1 MRPGT
6 FFLVVGPSGAGKDS
20 LIDGARALLEP
31 TGRYVFAR
39 RVVTRPA
46 GSPGEDHEAATDEA
60 FDAREA
66 RGDFLITWGA
76 HGLRYGLPAELKR
89 LVEAGRNVIANG
101 SRATIAALA
110 ARLPRFVVVEV
121 TAPPEVLAARIA
133 GRGRESGEAIEKRLS
148 RTVEPRPAGIRAATI
163 CNDQSVEIGI
173 ERFVAVVEAAANT
186 MRLRRLPLFAGRA
199 HCVYLPA
206 KGEVVNGFDYLGPGR
221 VEISGVGALSVQ
233 PKSAERSEFAPT
245 QNAGACSDRKS
256 GSHFWGTCSSA
267 SIRSNVQVVDSPA
280 LLGGDEIGL
289 SAEAFDELG
298 LAEGSE
304 VTIRRTPSPE
314 SRAALTRK
322 IQGGELSE
330 EQYHTLIRDIVEAR
344 YPDGEVAAFLV
355 AATQKLSD
363 DEVVALARVRT
374 RFAQTIT
381 WPDRIVVDK
390 HSMGGIPGSRITLI
404 VVPIVAA
411 HGAFL
416 MPKTSSRAITSAAGT
431 ADAMEALARVE
442 LNPAELRACVEQAR
456 GSIAWNGRLNHS
468 VVDDVMNAITRPLG
482 IDSNRWSVASILSK
496 KLTAGSTH
504 VIVDLPYG
512 PRAKLKSEAE
522 AAELAQL
529 FDTVG
534 NGLGLVVNAFP
545 TDGSRPIGRGIGPA
559 LECRD
564 VGWVLDNDPQAPA
577 DLVEKAL
584 FFASRILAWDPALG
598 SVAAGR
604 ERAEGLLRSGAAR
617 AAFERIIDAQGRR
630 EPPVAPGLLVH
641 TVRSPKAGTV
651 TEIDGWAIA
660 GIARRAGAPFD
671 KAAGIDLRRH
681 VGDSVAVGDPLF
693 AIHASASS
701 DLDEAKAMAESCECY
716 VIG

>member
-46 GSPGEDHEAATDEA
+46 GSPGEDHDAATDEA

-66 RGDFLITWGA
+66 KGDFLITWGA

-110 ARLPRFVVVEV
+110 NSLPRFVVVEV

-148 RTVEPRPAGIRAATI
+148 RTVEPRPEGIRAATI
-163 CNDQSVEIGI
+163 CNDQSVEIGV
-173 ERFVAVVEAAANT
+173 ERFIAAVEAAANT

-199 HCVYLPA
+199 HCAYLPA
-206 KGEVVNGFDYLGPGR
+206 KGEIVNGFDYLGPGR
-221 VEISGVGALSVQ
+221 IEISGATAST
-233 PKSAERSEFAPT
+233 RS
-245 QNAGACSDRKS
+245 D
-256 GSHFWGTCSSA
+256 
-267 SIRSNVQVVDSPA
+267 VQVIDLPS
-280 LLGGDEIGL
+280 LLAGDEIGL

-298 LAEGSE
+298 LPEGSE
-304 VTIRRTPSPE
+304 VTLRRTPSPE

-363 DEVVALARVRT
+363 KEVVALARVRT
-374 RFAQTIT
+374 RFAQKIT
-381 WPDRIVVDK
+381 WPDKIVVDK

-442 LNPAELRACVEQAR
+442 LNPAELRACVETAR
-456 GSIAWNGRLNHS
+456 GCIAWNGRLNHS

-512 PRAKLKSEAE
+512 PRTKLKSGAE
-522 AAELAQL
+522 AAELAKL
-529 FDTVG
+529 FETVG
-534 NGLGLVVNAFP
+534 AGLGLVVKAFP

-564 VGWVLDNDPQAPA
+564 VGWVLDNDPQAPT

-584 FFASRILAWDPALG
+584 FFASRILGWDPAVG

-604 ERAEGLLRSGAAR
+604 ARAEELLRSGAAR
-617 AAFERIIDAQGRR
+617 TAFERIIDAQGRR

-651 TEIDGWAIA
+651 SEIDGWAVA

-681 VGDSVAVGDPLF
+681 VGDRVAVGDPLF
-693 AIHASASS
+693 VIHASASS
-701 DLDEAKAMAESCECY
+701 DLDEATAMAESCDCY

>member
-1 MRPGT
+1 MRQGT

-66 RGDFLITWGA
+66 KGDFLITWGA

-148 RTVEPRPAGIRAATI
+148 RTVEPRPEGIRAATI
-163 CNDQSVEIGI
+163 CNDQSVEIGV
-173 ERFVAVVEAAANT
+173 ERFVAAVEAAANT

-199 HCVYLPA
+199 HCAYLPA
-206 KGEVVNGFDYLGPGR
+206 KGEIVNGFDYLGPGR
-221 VEISGVGALSVQ
+221 IEISGA
-233 PKSAERSEFAPT
+233 T
-245 QNAGACSDRKS
+245 
-256 GSHFWGTCSSA
+256 A
-267 SIRSNVQVVDSPA
+267 SIRSDVQVVDSPA

-298 LAEGSE
+298 LPEGSE
-304 VTIRRTPSPE
+304 VTLRRTPSPE

-322 IQGGELSE
+322 IQGGELTE

-355 AATQKLSD
+355 AATQTLSD
-363 DEVVALARVRT
+363 DEVVSLARVRS
-374 RFAQTIT
+374 RFAQKIT
-381 WPDRIVVDK
+381 WPDGIVVDK

-442 LNPAELRACVEQAR
+442 LNPAELRACVEKAR
-456 GSIAWNGRLNHS
+456 GCIAWNGRLNHS

-522 AAELAQL
+522 AAELADL
-529 FDTVG
+529 FEMVG
-534 NGLGLVVNAFP
+534 AGLGLVVKAFP

-604 ERAEGLLRSGAAR
+604 ARAEELLRSGAAR

-641 TVRSPKAGTV
+641 TVRSPKAGLV
-651 TEIDGWAIA
+651 TEIDGWAVA

-681 VGDSVAVGDPLF
+681 VGDSVAMGDALF

-701 DLDEAKAMAESCECY
+701 DLDEAKAMAESCDCY
-716 VIG
+716 VIS

>member
-66 RGDFLITWGA
+66 KGDFLITWGA

-89 LVEAGRNVIANG
+89 QVEAGRNVIANG

-148 RTVEPRPAGIRAATI
+148 RTVEPRPEGIRATTV

-173 ERFVAVVEAAANT
+173 ERFVAAVEAAANT

-199 HCVYLPA
+199 HCAYLPA
-206 KGEVVNGFDYLGPGR
+206 KGEIVNGFDYLGPGR
-221 VEISGVGALSVQ
+221 IEISG
-233 PKSAERSEFAPT
+233 T
-245 QNAGACSDRKS
+245 
-256 GSHFWGTCSSA
+256 TA
-267 SIRSNVQVVDSPA
+267 SIRSDVQVVDSPA
-280 LLGGDEIGL
+280 LLAGDEIGL

-298 LAEGSE
+298 LPEGSE

-322 IQGGELSE
+322 IQGGELTE
-330 EQYHTLIRDIVEAR
+330 AQYHTLIRDIVEAR

-355 AATQKLSD
+355 AATQELSD
-363 DEVVALARVRT
+363 DEVIALARVRS

-416 MPKTSSRAITSAAGT
+416 MPNTSSRAITSAAGT

-442 LNPAELRACVEQAR
+442 LNPAELRACVEKAR
-456 GSIAWNGRLNHS
+456 GCIAWNGRLNHS

-522 AAELAQL
+522 AADLAQL
-529 FDTVG
+529 FETVG
-534 NGLGLVVNAFP
+534 AGLGLVVNAFP

-604 ERAEGLLRSGAAR
+604 ERAEELLRSGAAR

-641 TVRSPKAGTV
+641 TVRSPKAGVV
-651 TEIDGWAIA
+651 TEIDGWAVA

-681 VGDSVAVGDPLF
+681 VGDRVAVGDPLF

-701 DLDEAKAMAESCECY
+701 DLDEAKAMAESCDCY

>member
-66 RGDFLITWGA
+66 EGDFLITWGA

-133 GRGRESGEAIEKRLS
+133 RRGRESGEAIEKRLS
-148 RTVEPRPAGIRAATI
+148 RTVEPRPDGIRAATI

-173 ERFVAVVEAAANT
+173 ERFVAAVEAAANT

-199 HCVYLPA
+199 HCAYLPA
-206 KGEVVNGFDYLGPGR
+206 KGEIVNGFDYLGPGR
-221 VEISGVGALSVQ
+221 VEISGVGA
-233 PKSAERSEFAPT
+233 
-245 QNAGACSDRKS
+245 
-256 GSHFWGTCSSA
+256 

-280 LLGGDEIGL
+280 LLAGDEIGL

-298 LAEGSE
+298 LPEGSE
-304 VTIRRTPSPE
+304 VTLRRTPSPE

-322 IQGGELSE
+322 IQGGELTE

-355 AATQKLSD
+355 AATQTLSD

-374 RFAQTIT
+374 RFAQKIT
-381 WPDRIVVDK
+381 WPDGIVVDK

-442 LNPAELRACVEQAR
+442 LNPAELRACVEKAR
-456 GSIAWNGRLNHS
+456 GCIAWNGRLNHS

-512 PRAKLKSEAE
+512 PRAKLRSEAE
-522 AAELAQL
+522 AAELADL
-529 FDTVG
+529 FETVG
-534 NGLGLVVNAFP
+534 AGLGLVVKAFP

-604 ERAEGLLRSGAAR
+604 ARAEELLRSGAAR

-641 TVRSPKAGTV
+641 TVRSPRAGV
-651 TEIDGWAIA
+651 ITEIDGWAVA

-671 KAAGIDLRRH
+671 KSAGIDLRRH
-681 VGDSVAVGDPLF
+681 VGDAVAVGDPLF

>member
-1 MRPGT
+1 MRQGT

-20 LIDGARALLEP
+20 LIDGARTLLEP

-66 RGDFLITWGA
+66 KGDFLITWGA

-148 RTVEPRPAGIRAATI
+148 RTVEPRPEGIRAATI

-173 ERFVAVVEAAANT
+173 ERFVAAVEAAANT

-199 HCVYLPA
+199 HCAYLPA
-206 KGEVVNGFDYLGPGR
+206 KGEIVNGFDYLGPGR
-221 VEISGVGALSVQ
+221 IEISGIG
-233 PKSAERSEFAPT
+233 
-245 QNAGACSDRKS
+245 
-256 GSHFWGTCSSA
+256 A
-267 SIRSNVQVVDSPA
+267 SIRSDVQVVDSPA

-289 SAEAFDELG
+289 SAEAFDELS
-298 LAEGSE
+298 LPEGSE

-322 IQGGELSE
+322 IQGGELTE

-363 DEVVALARVRT
+363 DEVVSLARVRT
-374 RFAQTIT
+374 RFSQKIT
-381 WPDRIVVDK
+381 WPDKIVVDK

-442 LNPAELRACVEQAR
+442 LNPAELRACVEKAR
-456 GSIAWNGRLNHS
+456 GCIAWNGRLNHS

-522 AAELAQL
+522 AVELAQL
-529 FDTVG
+529 FETVG
-534 NGLGLVVNAFP
+534 SGLGLVVNAFP

-641 TVRSPKAGTV
+641 SVRSPKAGV
-651 TEIDGWAIA
+651 ITEIDGWAVA

-681 VGDSVAVGDPLF
+681 VGDRVAVGDPLF

-701 DLDEAKAMAESCECY
+701 DLDEAKAMADSCDCY
-716 VIG
+716 VIS

>member
-1 MRPGT
+1 MRQGT

-20 LIDGARALLEP
+20 LIDGARTLLEP

-110 ARLPRFVVVEV
+110 GHLPRFVVVEV

-148 RTVEPRPAGIRAATI
+148 RTVEPRPEGIRAATI

-173 ERFVAVVEAAANT
+173 ERFVAAVEAAANT

-199 HCVYLPA
+199 HCAYLPA
-206 KGEVVNGFDYLGPGR
+206 KGEIVNGFDYLGPGR
-221 VEISGVGALSVQ
+221 VEISGVGA
-233 PKSAERSEFAPT
+233 
-245 QNAGACSDRKS
+245 
-256 GSHFWGTCSSA
+256 
-267 SIRSNVQVVDSPA
+267 SIRSNVQVVDAPTVLA
-280 LLGGDEIGL
+280 GDEIGL

-322 IQGGELSE
+322 IQGGELTE
-330 EQYHTLIRDIVEAR
+330 AQYHTLIRDIVEAR

-363 DEVVALARVRT
+363 DEVIALARVRT
-374 RFAQTIT
+374 RFAQKIT
-381 WPDRIVVDK
+381 WPDKIVVDK

-416 MPKTSSRAITSAAGT
+416 IPKTSSRAITSAAGT

-442 LNPAELRACVEQAR
+442 LNPAELRACVEKAR

-529 FDTVG
+529 FETVG
-534 NGLGLVVNAFP
+534 SGLGLVVNAFP

-564 VGWVLDNDPQAPA
+564 VGWVLDNDPQAPT

-604 ERAEGLLRSGAAR
+604 ERAEGLLRSGSAR

-641 TVRSPKAGTV
+641 TVRSPKAGVV
-651 TEIDGWAIA
+651 TEIDGWAVA

-681 VGDSVAVGDPLF
+681 VGDHVAVGDPLF

-716 VIG
+716 VIS

>member
-1 MRPGT
+1 MRQGI

-60 FDAREA
+60 FDTREA
-66 RGDFLITWGA
+66 KGDFLITWGA

-148 RTVEPRPAGIRAATI
+148 RTVEPRPEGIRAATI

-173 ERFVAVVEAAANT
+173 ERFVAAVEAAANT

-199 HCVYLPA
+199 HCAYLPA
-206 KGEVVNGFDYLGPGR
+206 KGEIVNGFDYLGPGR
-221 VEISGVGALSVQ
+221 IEISGA
-233 PKSAERSEFAPT
+233 T
-245 QNAGACSDRKS
+245 
-256 GSHFWGTCSSA
+256 A
-267 SIRSNVQVVDSPA
+267 SIRSDVQVVDSPA

-298 LAEGSE
+298 LPEGSE

-322 IQGGELSE
+322 IQGGELTE
-330 EQYHTLIRDIVEAR
+330 AQYHTLIRDIVEAR

-363 DEVVALARVRT
+363 DEVIALARVRT
-374 RFAQTIT
+374 RFAQKIT
-381 WPDRIVVDK
+381 WPDKIVVDK

-442 LNPAELRACVEQAR
+442 LNPAELRACVEKAR
-456 GSIAWNGRLNHS
+456 GCIAWNGRLNHS

-529 FDTVG
+529 FETVG
-534 NGLGLVVNAFP
+534 AGLGLVVNAFP

-604 ERAEGLLRSGAAR
+604 ARAEELLRSGAAR

-651 TEIDGWAIA
+651 TEIDGWAVA

-681 VGDSVAVGDPLF
+681 VGDRVAVGDPLF

-701 DLDEAKAMAESCECY
+701 DLDEAKAMAEECDCY

>member
-1 MRPGT
+1 MRQGT

-20 LIDGARALLEP
+20 LIDGARTLLEP

-66 RGDFLITWGA
+66 KGDFLITWGA

-110 ARLPRFVVVEV
+110 GRLPRFVVVEV

-133 GRGRESGEAIEKRLS
+133 GRGRESGDAIEKRLS
-148 RTVEPRPAGIRAATI
+148 RTVEPRPEGIRAATI

-173 ERFVAVVEAAANT
+173 ERFIAAVEAAANT

-199 HCVYLPA
+199 HCAYLPA
-206 KGEVVNGFDYLGPGR
+206 KGEIVNGFDYLGPGR
-221 VEISGVGALSVQ
+221 IEISGATAST
-233 PKSAERSEFAPT
+233 RS
-245 QNAGACSDRKS
+245 D
-256 GSHFWGTCSSA
+256 
-267 SIRSNVQVVDSPA
+267 VQVIDLPS
-280 LLGGDEIGL
+280 LLAGDEIGL

-298 LAEGSE
+298 LPEGSE
-304 VTIRRTPSPE
+304 VTLRRTPSPE

-363 DEVVALARVRT
+363 EEVVSLARVRS
-374 RFAQTIT
+374 RFAQKIT

-411 HGAFL
+411 HGTLL

-442 LNPAELRACVEQAR
+442 LNPAELRACVEKAR
-456 GSIAWNGRLNHS
+456 ACIAWNGRLNHS

-512 PRAKLKSEAE
+512 PRAKLKSGAE
-522 AAELAQL
+522 AAELAKL
-529 FDTVG
+529 FETVG
-534 NGLGLVVNAFP
+534 AGLGLVVKAFP
-545 TDGSRPIGRGIGPA
+545 TDGSSPIGRGIGPA

-564 VGWVLDNDPQAPA
+564 VGWVLDNDPQAPT

-584 FFASRILAWDPALG
+584 FFASRILGWDPALG

-604 ERAEGLLRSGAAR
+604 ARAEELLRSGAAR

-641 TVRSPKAGTV
+641 TVRSPKAGTIM
-651 TEIDGWAIA
+651 EIDGWAVA

-681 VGDSVAVGDPLF
+681 VGDIVAAGDPLF

-701 DLDEAKAMAESCECY
+701 DLDEATAMAESCDCY
-716 VIG
+716 VIS

>member
-66 RGDFLITWGA
+66 EGDFLITWGA

-148 RTVEPRPAGIRAATI
+148 RTVEPRPDGIRAATI

-173 ERFVAVVEAAANT
+173 ERFVAAVEAAANT

-199 HCVYLPA
+199 HCAYLPA
-206 KGEVVNGFDYLGPGR
+206 KGEIVNGFDYLGPGR
-221 VEISGVGALSVQ
+221 IEISGV
-233 PKSAERSEFAPT
+233 T
-245 QNAGACSDRKS
+245 
-256 GSHFWGTCSSA
+256 A
-267 SIRSNVQVVDSPA
+267 SIRSDVQVVDSPA

-298 LAEGSE
+298 LPEGSE
-304 VTIRRTPSPE
+304 VTLRRTPSPE

-322 IQGGELSE
+322 IQGGELTE

-355 AATQKLSD
+355 AATQTLSD

-374 RFAQTIT
+374 RFAQKIT
-381 WPDRIVVDK
+381 WPDGIVVDK

-442 LNPAELRACVEQAR
+442 LNPAELRACVEKAR
-456 GSIAWNGRLNHS
+456 GCIAWNGRLNHS

-512 PRAKLKSEAE
+512 PRAKLRSEAE
-522 AAELAQL
+522 AAELADL
-529 FDTVG
+529 FETVG
-534 NGLGLVVNAFP
+534 AGLGLVVKAFP

-604 ERAEGLLRSGAAR
+604 ARAEELLRSGAAR
-617 AAFERIIDAQGRR
+617 AAFELIIDAQGRR

-641 TVRSPKAGTV
+641 TVRSPKAGLV
-651 TEIDGWAIA
+651 TEIDGWAVA

-681 VGDSVAVGDPLF
+681 VGDSVAMGDPLF

-701 DLDEAKAMAESCECY
+701 DLDEARAMAESCECY
-716 VIG
+716 VIS

>member
-66 RGDFLITWGA
+66 KGDFLITWGA

-89 LVEAGRNVIANG
+89 LVEAGLNVIANG

-148 RTVEPRPAGIRAATI
+148 RTVEPRPEGIRATTI
-163 CNDQSVEIGI
+163 CNDQSVEIGV
-173 ERFVAVVEAAANT
+173 ERFVAAVEAAANT

-199 HCVYLPA
+199 HCAYLPA
-206 KGEVVNGFDYLGPGR
+206 KGEIVNGFDYLGPGR
-221 VEISGVGALSVQ
+221 IEISGA
-233 PKSAERSEFAPT
+233 T
-245 QNAGACSDRKS
+245 
-256 GSHFWGTCSSA
+256 A
-267 SIRSNVQVVDSPA
+267 SIRSDVQVVDSPA

-298 LAEGSE
+298 LPEGSE
-304 VTIRRTPSPE
+304 VTLRRTPSPE

-322 IQGGELSE
+322 IQGGELTE

-355 AATQKLSD
+355 AATQTLSD

-374 RFAQTIT
+374 RFAQKIT
-381 WPDRIVVDK
+381 WPDGIVVDK

-456 GSIAWNGRLNHS
+456 GCIAWNGRLNHS

-522 AAELAQL
+522 AAELADL
-529 FDTVG
+529 FEMVG
-534 NGLGLVVNAFP
+534 AGLGLVVKAFP

-604 ERAEGLLRSGAAR
+604 ARAEELLRSGAAR

-641 TVRSPKAGTV
+641 TVRSPKAGV
-651 TEIDGWAIA
+651 ITEIDGWAVA

-681 VGDSVAVGDPLF
+681 VGDSVAMGDPLF

>member
-1 MRPGT
+1 MRQGT

-20 LIDGARALLEP
+20 LIDGARTLLEP

-66 RGDFLITWGA
+66 KGDFLITWGA

-89 LVEAGRNVIANG
+89 LVESGRNVIANG

-133 GRGRESGEAIEKRLS
+133 GRGRESGEAIERRLS
-148 RTVEPRPAGIRAATI
+148 RTVEPRPEGIRATTI

-173 ERFVAVVEAAANT
+173 ERFVAAVEAAANT

-199 HCVYLPA
+199 HCAYLPA
-206 KGEVVNGFDYLGPGR
+206 KGEIVNGFDYLGPGR
-221 VEISGVGALSVQ
+221 IEISGA
-233 PKSAERSEFAPT
+233 T
-245 QNAGACSDRKS
+245 
-256 GSHFWGTCSSA
+256 A
-267 SIRSNVQVVDSPA
+267 SIRSDVQVVDSPA

-298 LAEGSE
+298 LPEGSE

-363 DEVVALARVRT
+363 DEVIALARVRT

-381 WPDRIVVDK
+381 WPDQIVVDK

-411 HGAFL
+411 HGALL

-442 LNPAELRACVEQAR
+442 LNPAELRACVERAR

-522 AAELAQL
+522 AAELADL
-529 FDTVG
+529 FETVG
-534 NGLGLVVNAFP
+534 AGLGLVVKAFP

-604 ERAEGLLRSGAAR
+604 ARAEELLRSGAAR

-630 EPPVAPGLLVH
+630 KPPVAPGLLVH
-641 TVRSPKAGTV
+641 TVRSPGAGV
-651 TEIDGWAIA
+651 ITEIDGWAVA

-681 VGDSVAVGDPLF
+681 VGDAVAVGDPLF

-701 DLDEAKAMAESCECY
+701 DLDEAKAMAESCDCY

>member
-1 MRPGT
+1 MRQGT

-66 RGDFLITWGA
+66 KGDFLITWGA

-89 LVEAGRNVIANG
+89 QVEAGRNVIANG

-148 RTVEPRPAGIRAATI
+148 RTVEPRPEGIRATTV

-173 ERFVAVVEAAANT
+173 ERFVAAVEAAANT

-199 HCVYLPA
+199 HCAYLPA
-206 KGEVVNGFDYLGPGR
+206 RGEIVNGFDYLGPGR
-221 VEISGVGALSVQ
+221 IEISG
-233 PKSAERSEFAPT
+233 T
-245 QNAGACSDRKS
+245 
-256 GSHFWGTCSSA
+256 TA
-267 SIRSNVQVVDSPA
+267 SIRSDVQVVDSPA
-280 LLGGDEIGL
+280 LLAGDEIGL

-298 LAEGSE
+298 LPEGSE

-322 IQGGELSE
+322 IQGGELTE
-330 EQYHTLIRDIVEAR
+330 AQYHTLIRDIVEAR

-363 DEVVALARVRT
+363 DEVIALARVRS

-442 LNPAELRACVEQAR
+442 LNPAELRACVEKAR
-456 GSIAWNGRLNHS
+456 GCIAWNGRLNHS

-522 AAELAQL
+522 AAELADL
-529 FDTVG
+529 FETVG
-534 NGLGLVVNAFP
+534 AGLGLVVNAFP

-604 ERAEGLLRSGAAR
+604 ERAEELLRSGAAR

-641 TVRSPKAGTV
+641 TVRSPKAGVV
-651 TEIDGWAIA
+651 TEIDGWAVA

-681 VGDSVAVGDPLF
+681 VGDRVAVGDPLF

-701 DLDEAKAMAESCECY
+701 DLDEAKAMADSCDCY
-716 VIG
+716 VIS

>member
-1 MRPGT
+1 MRQGT

-20 LIDGARALLEP
+20 LIDGARTLLEP

-66 RGDFLITWGA
+66 KGDFLITWGA

-110 ARLPRFVVVEV
+110 GRLPRFVVVEV

-148 RTVEPRPAGIRAATI
+148 RTVEPRPEGIRAATI

-173 ERFVAVVEAAANT
+173 ERFVAAVEAAANT

-199 HCVYLPA
+199 HCAYLPA
-206 KGEVVNGFDYLGPGR
+206 KGEIVNGFDYLGPGR
-221 VEISGVGALSVQ
+221 IEISG
-233 PKSAERSEFAPT
+233 T
-245 QNAGACSDRKS
+245 I
-256 GSHFWGTCSSA
+256 A
-267 SIRSNVQVVDSPA
+267 SIRSDVQVVDSPT

-298 LAEGSE
+298 LPEGSE
-304 VTIRRTPSPE
+304 VTLRRTPSPE
-314 SRAALTRK
+314 SRAALTHK
-322 IQGGELSE
+322 IQGGELTE

-374 RFAQTIT
+374 RFAQKIT
-381 WPDRIVVDK
+381 WPDKIVVDK

-442 LNPAELRACVEQAR
+442 LNPAELRACVEKAR

-522 AAELAQL
+522 AAELADL
-529 FDTVG
+529 FETVG
-534 NGLGLVVNAFP
+534 AGLGLVVNAFP

-604 ERAEGLLRSGAAR
+604 ARAEELLRSGAAR

-641 TVRSPKAGTV
+641 TVRSPKAGV
-651 TEIDGWAIA
+651 ITEIDGWAVA

-671 KAAGIDLRRH
+671 KAAGIDLRHH
-681 VGDSVAVGDPLF
+681 VGDRVAAGDPLF

-701 DLDEAKAMAESCECY
+701 DLDEAKAMAEGCDCY
-716 VIG
+716 VIN

>member
-1 MRPGT
+1 MRQGT

-66 RGDFLITWGA
+66 KGDFLITWGA

-89 LVEAGRNVIANG
+89 QVEAGRNVIANG

-148 RTVEPRPAGIRAATI
+148 RTVEPRPEGIRAATV

-173 ERFVAVVEAAANT
+173 ERFVAAVEAAANT

-199 HCVYLPA
+199 HCAYLPA
-206 KGEVVNGFDYLGPGR
+206 KGEIVNGFDYLGPGR
-221 VEISGVGALSVQ
+221 IEISG
-233 PKSAERSEFAPT
+233 T
-245 QNAGACSDRKS
+245 
-256 GSHFWGTCSSA
+256 TA
-267 SIRSNVQVVDSPA
+267 SIRSDVQVVDSPA
-280 LLGGDEIGL
+280 LLAGDEIGL

-298 LAEGSE
+298 LPEGSE

-322 IQGGELSE
+322 IQGGELTE

-363 DEVVALARVRT
+363 DEVIALARVRS

-442 LNPAELRACVEQAR
+442 LNPAELRACVEKAR
-456 GSIAWNGRLNHS
+456 GCIAWNGRLNHS

-529 FDTVG
+529 FETVG
-534 NGLGLVVNAFP
+534 AGLGLVVNAFP

-604 ERAEGLLRSGAAR
+604 ERAEELLRSGAAR

-641 TVRSPKAGTV
+641 TVRSPKAGVV
-651 TEIDGWAIA
+651 TEIDGWAVA

-681 VGDSVAVGDPLF
+681 VGDRVAVGDPLF

-701 DLDEAKAMAESCECY
+701 DLDEAKAMAESCDCY

>member
-1 MRPGT
+1 MRQGT

-20 LIDGARALLEP
+20 LIDGARTLLEP

-66 RGDFLITWGA
+66 KGDFLITWGA

-110 ARLPRFVVVEV
+110 GRLPRFVVVEV

-148 RTVEPRPAGIRAATI
+148 RTVEPRPDGIRAATI

-173 ERFVAVVEAAANT
+173 ERFVAAVEAAANT

-199 HCVYLPA
+199 HCAYLPA
-206 KGEVVNGFDYLGPGR
+206 KGEIVNGFDYLGPGR
-221 VEISGVGALSVQ
+221 IEISG
-233 PKSAERSEFAPT
+233 T
-245 QNAGACSDRKS
+245 
-256 GSHFWGTCSSA
+256 TA
-267 SIRSNVQVVDSPA
+267 SIRSDVQVVDSPA

-298 LAEGSE
+298 LPEGSE

-322 IQGGELSE
+322 IQGGELTE

-374 RFAQTIT
+374 RFAQKIT
-381 WPDRIVVDK
+381 WPDQIVVDK

-442 LNPAELRACVEQAR
+442 LNPAELRACVEKAR

-512 PRAKLKSEAE
+512 PRAKLKSEVE

-529 FDTVG
+529 FETVG
-534 NGLGLVVNAFP
+534 AGLGLVVNAFP

-564 VGWVLDNDPQAPA
+564 VGWALDNDPQAPA

-598 SVAAGR
+598 SVVAGR
-604 ERAEGLLRSGAAR
+604 ARAEELLRSGAAR

-641 TVRSPKAGTV
+641 TVRSSKAGMI
-651 TEIDGWAIA
+651 TEIDGWAVA

-701 DLDEAKAMAESCECY
+701 DLDEAKAMAESCDCY
-716 VIG
+716 VIS

>member
-6 FFLVVGPSGAGKDS
+6 FFFVVGPSGAGKDS
-20 LIDGARALLEP
+20 LIDGARQALEA

-46 GSPGEDHEAATDEA
+46 GSPGEDHEPATEA
-60 FDAREA
+60 EFAEREA
-66 RGDFLITWGA
+66 KGDFLITWGA
-76 HGLRYGLPAELKR
+76 HELRYGLPSSL
-89 LVEAGRNVIANG
+89 LGIVEAGCNVIANG
-101 SRATIAALA
+101 SRGVIAALA
-110 ARLPRFVVVEV
+110 QLVPRLVVVEV

-133 GRGRESGEAIEKRLS
+133 GRGRESGEAIAKRLA
-148 RTVEPRPAGIRAATI
+148 RKVEPPPAGLRMVTI
-163 CNDQSVEIGI
+163 SNDQTLEIGV
-173 ERFVAVVEAAANT
+173 ERFIAALEAAASSL
-186 MRLRRLPLFAGRA
+186 RLRRLPLFAGRA
-199 HCVYLPA
+199 HCAYLPA
-206 KGEVVNGFDYLGPGR
+206 AGELLNGFDYLGPGR
-221 VEISGVGALSVQ
+221 IEICGSG
-233 PKSAERSEFAPT
+233 
-245 QNAGACSDRKS
+245 
-256 GSHFWGTCSSA
+256 A
-267 SIRSNVQVVDSPA
+267 SIRSNVQVLDLPA
-280 LLGGDEIGL
+280 MLAGDEIGL

-298 LAEGSE
+298 LPEGSE

-314 SRAALTRK
+314 SRAALTCK

-344 YPDGEVAAFLV
+344 YPEGEVAAFLV

-363 DEVVALARVRT
+363 AEVVALARVRS
-374 RFAQTIT
+374 RFSSTIR

-442 LNPAELRACVEQAR
+442 LGPEELRACVAQAR
-456 GSIAWNGRLNHS
+456 GCIAWNGRLNHS
-468 VVDDVMNAITRPLG
+468 AVDDVMNAITRPLG

-522 AAELAQL
+522 AFELADL
-529 FDTVG
+529 FETVG
-534 NGLGLVVNAFP
+534 RGLGLTVEAFP

-559 LECRD
+559 LEARD
-564 VGWVLDNDPQAPA
+564 VGWVLDGDKQAPP
-577 DLVEKAL
+577 DLIEKAL

-598 SVAAGR
+598 SIAAGR
-604 ERAEGLLRSGAAR
+604 ARAQELLRSGAAR

-630 EPPVAPGLLVH
+630 VPPVQPGLLVH
-641 TVRSPKAGTV
+641 TVRAARPGTV
-651 TEIDGWAIA
+651 LEIDGWAVA
-660 GIARRAGAPFD
+660 GVARRAGAPFD

-681 VGDSVAVGDPLF
+681 VGDVVEAGDPLF
-693 AIHASASS
+693 AIHASAAS
-701 DLDEAKAMAESCECY
+701 DLDEARALAASCDCY
-716 VIG
+716 VIE